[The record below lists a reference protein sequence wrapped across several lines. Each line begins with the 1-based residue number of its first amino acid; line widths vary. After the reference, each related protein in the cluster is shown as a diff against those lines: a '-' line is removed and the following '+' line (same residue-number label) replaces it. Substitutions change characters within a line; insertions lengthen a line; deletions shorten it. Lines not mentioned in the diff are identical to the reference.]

1 MTEIVL
7 AKFCEWTQ
15 GKSPLEAR
23 VSIYSRIRDIHYAI
37 VPELIDPKKYTGIL
51 TAGKGS
57 CTPKHFLLCEMY
69 QKLGMT
75 VLYACYPFRW
85 DEIEV
90 DYPPILR
97 KLARTIPTSYHVA
110 CKVEINRNLV
120 LVDATLDP
128 TLERVGLPV
137 NKDWDGISDTLLP
150 IVSCGEE
157 QLYHPCE
164 ASHIKVRLD
173 DKSLAFYKELNSWL
187 VRVRRSFSPQQTNGK
202 VF

>member
-7 AKFCEWTQ
+7 AKFNQWTK
-15 GKSPLEAR
+15 GRSPLEAR
-23 VSIYSRIRDIHYAI
+23 VNIYSRIRDIPYAI
-37 VPELIDPKKYTGIL
+37 MPELIDPEKYIRIF

-85 DEIEV
+85 DEVEV
-90 DYPPILR
+90 DYPPKLR
-97 KLARTIPTSYHVA
+97 KLARAIPTSYHVA
-110 CKVEINRNLV
+110 CKVEINGELV

-128 TLERVGLPV
+128 AMERLGLPV
-137 NKDWDGISDTLLP
+137 NKDWDGISDTVLP

-157 QLYHPCE
+157 QLYHPYE
-164 ASHIKVRLD
+164 ASHIKARLD

-187 VRVRRSFSPQQTNGK
+187 VKVRRSFSDQ
-202 VF
+202 